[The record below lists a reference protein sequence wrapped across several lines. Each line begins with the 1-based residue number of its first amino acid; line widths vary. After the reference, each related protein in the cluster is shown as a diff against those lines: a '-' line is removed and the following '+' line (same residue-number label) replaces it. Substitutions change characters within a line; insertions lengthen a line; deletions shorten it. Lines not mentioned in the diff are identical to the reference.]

1 MNVPQERRKKVRCA
15 LQCRVLFFRQS
26 SHAIAE
32 CVTENLSSIGFYCF
46 SPTRLK
52 LGEHL
57 TCLLKMPS
65 YDAGKQEL
73 LTLQCVVR
81 VVRIDGANEAGAFG
95 VGCQIEG
102 YHICQEENFAA
113 KAQGA

>member
-1 MNVPQERRKKVRCA
+1 MNVPQERRKKVRSA
-15 LQCRVLFFRQS
+15 LQCRVWFFRQS
-26 SHAIAE
+26 SQAIAE
-32 CVTENLSSIGFYCF
+32 CLTENLSSVGFYCL

-52 LGEHL
+52 IGEHL

-65 YDAGKQEL
+65 YEAGREEL
-73 LTLQCVVR
+73 FTLQCVVR

-95 VGCQIEG
+95 IGCQIEG
-102 YHICQEENFAA
+102 YQICQEERFIA

>member
-1 MNVPQERRKKVRCA
+1 MNVPPERRKKVRCA
-15 LQCRVLFFRQS
+15 LQCRVLFFRQAS
-26 SHAIAE
+26 QAIAE
-32 CVTENLSSIGFYCF
+32 CVTENISSVGFYCL

-52 LGEHL
+52 IGEYL

-65 YDAGKQEL
+65 HDAGKEDL
-73 LTLQCVVR
+73 FTLQCVVR

-95 VGCQIEG
+95 IGCQIEG
-102 YHICQEENFAA
+102 YQICQEERLAA

>member
-1 MNVPQERRKKVRCA
+1 MNVPQERRKKVRCG
-15 LQCRVLFFRQS
+15 LQCRVVFFSQS

-32 CVTENLSSIGFYCF
+32 CVTENISSVGFYCL

-52 LGEHL
+52 TGEHL

-65 YDAGKQEL
+65 YDSGKEEL
-73 LTLQCVVR
+73 FTLQCVVR
-81 VVRIDGANEAGAFG
+81 VVRMDGANEAGLFG
-95 VGCQIEG
+95 IGCQIEG
-102 YHICQEENFAA
+102 YHICQEERFAV